1 MDRIHQE
8 EPLQCFKL
16 VAIDSEGRYVSIFDG
31 TTEYKIGE
39 TITQEVRAGHKGGLY
54 VCESI
59 LDLLKLGPLPS
70 KSAMMQAPWA
80 VVEMVGWGAKMKY
93 NEISGGSKVA
103 ISTIVPVKFVDFP
116 SDAKLRFLR
125 RSRRQHATAQR
136 QVSARPPCQVE
147 AE

>member
-1 MDRIHQE
+1 MDRIQQE
-8 EPLQCFKL
+8 DPLQCFKL
-16 VAIDSEGRYVSIFDG
+16 VAMDSEGRYVSIFDG

-136 QVSARPPCQVE
+136 QVSAGPPFQVE